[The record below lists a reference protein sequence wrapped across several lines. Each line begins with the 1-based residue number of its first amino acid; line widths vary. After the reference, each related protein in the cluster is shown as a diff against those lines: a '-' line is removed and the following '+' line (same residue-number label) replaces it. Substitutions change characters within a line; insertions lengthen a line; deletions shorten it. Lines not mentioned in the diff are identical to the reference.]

1 MEASQSSIAMVP
13 ARCTAETQSSR
24 ATVAFKIAGYSLHKG
39 LGRGKYLCSP
49 AFSVGGYEWCIRY
62 YPDGS
67 RDETSQGHVSVF
79 LKLLTKNAKVRARH
93 NWMLVDP
100 LSGRSIV
107 VLFGG
112 EPHVFDH
119 ESPSWGLRRFMKT
132 TAEEESAN
140 VCNDC
145 LVIECEVTV
154 IKETFDVHVPPSDL
168 SNNLATLLE
177 GEKGADVTFKVQ
189 GEVFSAH
196 KSWELMASLSRPR
209 EGGDTRWRVS
219 FAAGIGS
226 RHLRFTNGELL
237 LRREALRLVLR
248 DARGETIDARC
259 LREGET
265 LDIGDMVAFSCFF
278 ARIRDRLPEIGAPTR
293 AAGDAASGLTRGTM
307 GGDGGPTGGSGV
319 GSAPHSASMA
329 DARHVG
335 RDRAAHLISEGG
347 ISPRA
352 APRLDL
358 EEAFS
363 HFWSAPTRN
372 PRSSERESFGWWR
385 GKVGGDPRSFA
396 AVTASPSPMGDG
408 DRGFRGGRRGEP
420 GRGARGPGP
429 APGRGGGRGGDRKFS
444 WKRDDG
450 DNNNSSTSNVA
461 SGSDE
466 TSRWQEAAVGK
477 QTAEGGIWV
486 PKSQGSSG
494 SAGQQQIGTA
504 VEVLV
509 QHHIVAVV
517 EVLLQEKIRAAVD
530 VLMQQQDEE
539 YTEQQQH
546 GTMGE
551 EIGTVGEKVCP
562 MDHEVVQL

>member
-168 SNNLATLLE
+168 SDNLATLLE

-196 KSWELMASLSRPR
+196 KVLLAMRSPVFEAEFYGPLGNKGAQSGHAWLADKNWLGSIWHFQQVTTQKLAKSL
-209 EGGDTRWRVS
+209 
-219 FAAGIGS
+219 
-226 RHLRFTNGELL
+226 LL
-237 LRREALRLVLR
+237 LRGWLGANQLLDKILACLRI
-248 DARGETIDARC
+248 GEPNFGRKPSSLDITIDDMQPAVFRAFLHFIYTDSMPSMRDLEDDDKIEMVKHLLVAADKYGMERMKRIC
-259 LREGET
+259 EGMLCMSLGVET
-265 LDIGDMVAFSCFF
+265 VAAILALADQHHCSNLKDACIEFMLSSNRMNDVMASEGYVHVKRYCPDVIVDVF
-278 ARIRDRLPEIGAPTR
+278 ER
-293 AAGDAASGLTRGTM
+293 AA
-307 GGDGGPTGGSGV
+307 
-319 GSAPHSASMA
+319 
-329 DARHVG
+329 
-335 RDRAAHLISEGG
+335 
-347 ISPRA
+347 
-352 APRLDL
+352 
-358 EEAFS
+358 
-363 HFWSAPTRN
+363 
-372 PRSSERESFGWWR
+372 RSC
-385 GKVGGDPRSFA
+385 
-396 AVTASPSPMGDG
+396 
-408 DRGFRGGRRGEP
+408 
-420 GRGARGPGP
+420 
-429 APGRGGGRGGDRKFS
+429 
-444 WKRDDG
+444 
-450 DNNNSSTSNVA
+450 
-461 SGSDE
+461 
-466 TSRWQEAAVGK
+466 
-477 QTAEGGIWV
+477 
-486 PKSQGSSG
+486 
-494 SAGQQQIGTA
+494 
-504 VEVLV
+504 
-509 QHHIVAVV
+509 
-517 EVLLQEKIRAAVD
+517 KI
-530 VLMQQQDEE
+530 
-539 YTEQQQH
+539 
-546 GTMGE
+546 
-551 EIGTVGEKVCP
+551 
-562 MDHEVVQL
+562 